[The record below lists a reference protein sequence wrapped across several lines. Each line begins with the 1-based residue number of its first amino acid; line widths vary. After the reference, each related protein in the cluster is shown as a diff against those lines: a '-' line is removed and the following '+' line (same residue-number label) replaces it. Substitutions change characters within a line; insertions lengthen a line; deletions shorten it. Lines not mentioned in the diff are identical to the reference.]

1 MYPRFIHTSIRNCG
15 TGDSRIS
22 ININSWTHF
31 QASIL
36 LPLWLQE
43 AVNSQYWALYLD
55 FGFVACLG
63 MFCLSHN
70 FFHLL
75 SMRLNTKRPLEKFHC
90 IISYQ
95 GRPVILS
102 SEHMVLLH
110 LFFFFFLNY
119 FFYLWWILS
128 YIEMKQPWVYMC
140 SPSQTPLPPPSPPVP
155 SRFSQCTRSE
165 RLSHASNLGWC
176 CTCLC

>member
-110 LFFFFFLNY
+110 LFFFFFKL
-119 FFYLWWILS
+119 FFLFVVDFVIHWNETAMGLHVFPI
-128 YIEMKQPWVYMC
+128 PN
-140 SPSQTPLPPPSPPVP
+140 PPPTS
-155 SRFSQCTRSE
+155 
-165 RLSHASNLGWC
+165 LS
-176 CTCLC
+176 TCSL

>member
-15 TGDSRIS
+15 AGDSLIS

-43 AVNSQYWALYLD
+43 AMNSQYWALYLD

-90 IISYQ
+90 IICYQ

-110 LFFFFFLNY
+110 LFMLIEY
-119 FFYLWWILS
+119 IL
-128 YIEMKQPWVYMC
+128 PWMC
-140 SPSQTPLPPPSPPVP
+140 
-155 SRFSQCTRSE
+155 C
-165 RLSHASNLGWC
+165 GWYSC
-176 CTCLC
+176 VLFWGT